1 MDANGLNDWILW
13 FFYSFF
19 GTFEVHQMEV
29 KDLPSSTN
37 PEKTPTDIHVDFFGK
52 KNVGEK
58 NTQNLHDISQS
69 LHDVPILFF
78 DFEACRLNH
87 SIWNSPLGKILNLP
101 YLCSM

>member
-69 LHDVPILFF
+69 LHDVPILFSTLKPA
-78 DFEACRLNH
+78 DWITASETAPWAR
-87 SIWNSPLGKILNLP
+87 S
-101 YLCSM
+101 